1 MNPRFLNIINS
12 NKPVVV
18 DFYADWC
25 EPCKQVPSILKEVK
39 SELRRN
45 VKIVKVDVD
54 KNPLIVNRY
63 QVQSIPTVI
72 VFKNG
77 KPCWMG
83 VGLRPAQEIK
93 SVLLEHISG

>member
-12 NKPVVV
+12 KKTVVV
-18 DFYADWC
+18 DFYAEWC

-54 KNPLIVNRY
+54 KNPLIVSQF

-77 KPCWMG
+77 KPCWTG
-83 VGLRPAQEIK
+83 VGLHQAREIK
-93 SVLLEHISG
+93 SALLEHING

>member
-12 NKPVVV
+12 SKPVVV
-18 DFYADWC
+18 DFYAEWC

-54 KNPLIVNRY
+54 KNPLIVSRY

-72 VFKNG
+72 VF
-77 KPCWMG
+77 
-83 VGLRPAQEIK
+83 
-93 SVLLEHISG
+93 